1 LERDYKI
8 DASPHKCQKCGHVFA
23 VGEEYFSAVIETQEE
38 DRLARQNFCAACWGG
53 EPVAY
58 FSFWK
63 THVPEPA
70 AANDHGPRLVDM
82 GRLLQLFEH
91 LADAPDPQ
99 ALRFRYVL
107 ALVLMRKRRLKVL
120 ETRRLPGGRGEELT
134 LREPGTDRRHI
145 VACPNVTEEEIRSVA
160 DRLRDILDMPERWDN
175 PASAEAPAV
184 APAVSPAEAPV
195 AASAEAP
202 VAASAE
208 ASPSADSPAAPAP
221 SDDGPTPDAE
231 ASEPHA

>member
-8 DASPHKCQKCGHVFA
+8 DASPHRCQKCEHVFA

-38 DRLARQNFCAACWGG
+38 DRLARLNLCPACWGPDTG
-53 EPVAY
+53 AY

-63 THVPEPA
+63 TRVPEPA
-70 AANDHGPRLVDM
+70 AATDHGPRLVDM
-82 GRLLQLFEH
+82 GRLMQLFEH

-175 PASAEAPAV
+175 PASAEAPA
-184 APAVSPAEAPV
+184 AAPAEA
-195 AASAEAP
+195 
-202 VAASAE
+202 
-208 ASPSADSPAAPAP
+208 PAAPAP
-221 SDDGPTPDAE
+221 SDGGPAPDAE